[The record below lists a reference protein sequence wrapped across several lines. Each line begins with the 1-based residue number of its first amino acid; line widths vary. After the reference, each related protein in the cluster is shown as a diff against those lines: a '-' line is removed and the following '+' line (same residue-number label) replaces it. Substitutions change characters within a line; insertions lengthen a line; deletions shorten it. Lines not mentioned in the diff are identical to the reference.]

1 MKQFII
7 MTAMI
12 MLGVFLFNMIAGGG
26 EGSLVNE
33 LAGFFRH
40 EIETKA
46 GVH

>member
-7 MTAMI
+7 MSAMI
-12 MLGVFLFNMIAGGG
+12 MLGVFLFNLIAGSG
-26 EGSLVNE
+26 EGSLINE

-40 EIETKA
+40 EIESKV